1 MLTSP
6 YLIMIRSFALICRNN
21 CKVTSDDFQNF
32 DSNILFLDSIKPGTP
47 GSHFGSTRSK
57 VYGNPSDDFKY
68 GRDFSPQFLINF

>member
-6 YLIMIRSFALICRNN
+6 YWIMICFFA
-21 CKVTSDDFQNF
+21 VTSDNFQNF